1 MKRVISLWFP
11 YWASER
17 LARRRR
23 HNSTSPKGTLT
34 EGAPLVLYEA
44 TNGGLRLTAVNPAA
58 AAGLAPGLTL
68 ADARALVP
76 GLRPEAADPHADAH
90 ALGALADWCLRFT
103 PTVALDGADGLT
115 LDVTGCGHLH
125 GGEGVL
131 LARVM
136 GALRGLGF
144 TTRAALADSRRMA
157 WAGARFLA
165 DAGSPGGVIVP
176 PGGARLVLTPMP
188 VAALGLRS
196 ETSAGLARLGLRRI
210 GDVLAM
216 PRGDLAA
223 RFGPGVGDHLDQA
236 LGAAAEALMP
246 RRPASPYQ
254 VRQAFTEPLIDHG
267 GVGRALAGL
276 LTELCRRLEAEGRGL
291 RRLQVS
297 LFRLDGGRRVATV
310 GTARPNRDP
319 AHLHRLLQPHLDK
332 LDLGLGVETVVLA
345 APVTEPLT
353 PEQAALMGNDSGT
366 DGDLGGDLATL
377 VDRLAGRLGLAGV
390 FRLTPRA
397 SHRPERSVT
406 TVPALAPRR
415 GAPWRADVTRPLRLF
430 PRPEPVEAMAMVPD
444 APPLQFH
451 WRGRPHRVTRAEGP
465 ERIAAEWWRETSAP
479 DSNNWRDYYRVED
492 EAGARFWLYR
502 HGPYG
507 PDGQAKWYLHGVFA

>member
-23 HNSTSPKGTLT
+23 HAKTSPKDAPPG
-34 EGAPLVLYEA
+34 GAPLVLYE
-44 TNGGLRLTAVNPAA
+44 TTGGGLRLTAVNPAA
-58 AAGLAPGLTL
+58 QAAGLGPGRAL

-76 GLRPEAADPHADAH
+76 GLDAEPADPRSDAR

-103 PTVALDGADGLT
+103 PTVALDGAGGLT
-115 LDVTGCGHLH
+115 LDVTGCAHLH
-125 GGEGVL
+125 GGEAVM
-131 LARVM
+131 LARIM

-144 TTRAALADSRRMA
+144 TTLAALADSRRMA

-165 DAGSPGGVIVP
+165 DAGARGGVIVP
-176 PGGARLVLTPMP
+176 PGGARLVLSSLP
-188 VAALGLRS
+188 VAAFGLGP
-196 ETSAGLARLGLRRI
+196 ETAAGLARLGLRRI
-210 GDVLAM
+210 SDVLAM

-223 RFGPGVGDHLDQA
+223 RFGAVVGDHLDQA
-236 LGAAAEALMP
+236 LGAAAEVLTP
-246 RRPASPYQ
+246 RRPAPPYQ

-276 LTELCRRLEAEGRGL
+276 IAELCRRLAAEGRGL
-291 RRLQVS
+291 RRLEVS
-297 LFRLDGGRRVATV
+297 LFRLDGGRRVATI

-319 AHLHRLLQPHLDK
+319 AHLQDLLAPHLDK
-332 LDLGLGVETVVLA
+332 LDLGLGVETVALA
-345 APVTEPLT
+345 APVTEPLSAA
-353 PEQAALMGNDSGT
+353 QVALMGDDDGT
-366 DGDLGGDLATL
+366 AGDLATL

-390 FRLTPRA
+390 IRLAPRE
-397 SHRPERSVT
+397 SHVPERSVT
-406 TVPALAPRR
+406 TVPALAPRT
-415 GAPWRADVTRPLRLF
+415 GTPWRSDVARPPRLF

-444 APPLQFH
+444 APPLRFN
-451 WRGRPHRVTRAEGP
+451 WRGRPHRVARAEGP
-465 ERIAAEWWRETSAP
+465 ERIAAEWWRETRAP

-492 EAGARFWLYR
+492 DSGARFWLYR

>member
-17 LARRRR
+17 QARRRR
-23 HNSTSPKGTLT
+23 HNATSP
-34 EGAPLVLYEA
+34 EAAPLVLYEV
-44 TNGGLRLTAVNPAA
+44 TNGGLRVTAVNPAA
-58 AAGLAPGLTL
+58 AATGLGPGLTL

-76 GLRPEAADPHADAH
+76 GLGAEPADPRSDAR
-90 ALGALADWCLRFT
+90 ALAALADWCLRFT
-103 PTVALDGADGLT
+103 PTVALDGAGVGGGGLT
-115 LDVTGCGHLH
+115 LDVTGCAHLH
-125 GGEGVL
+125 GGEGAM
-131 LARVM
+131 LARIM

-144 TTRAALADSRRMA
+144 TTLAALADSRRMA

-165 DAGSPGGVIVP
+165 DAGSRGGVIVP
-176 PGGARLVLTPMP
+176 PGGARLVLASLP
-188 VAALGLRS
+188 VAALGLGP
-196 ETSAGLARLGLRRI
+196 ETAAGLARLGLRRV

-223 RFGPGVGDHLDQA
+223 RFGACVGDHLDQA
-236 LGAAAEALMP
+236 LGDAAEVLTP
-246 RRPASPYQ
+246 RRPAPPYQ

-291 RRLQVS
+291 RRLEVS
-297 LFRLDGGRRVATV
+297 LFRLDGGRRVVAI

-319 AHLHRLLQPHLDK
+319 AHLQDLLAPHLDK
-332 LDLGLGVETVVLA
+332 LDLGLGVETVALA
-345 APVTEPLT
+345 APVTEPLSAS
-353 PEQAALMGNDSGT
+353 QVALMGDNDSSS
-366 DGDLGGDLATL
+366 DLATL

-390 FRLTPRA
+390 IRLAPRD
-397 SHRPERSVT
+397 SHRPERSVA
-406 TVPALAPRR
+406 TVPALAPHTRT
-415 GAPWRADVTRPLRLF
+415 PWRADIVRPPRLF

-444 APPLQFH
+444 APPLRFH
-451 WRGRPHRVTRAEGP
+451 WRGRPHRVTRTEGP
-465 ERIAAEWWRETSAP
+465 ERIAAEWWRESRAP

-492 EAGARFWLYR
+492 QAGARFWLYR

-507 PDGQAKWYLHGVFA
+507 PGGQAKWYLHGVFA

>member
-17 LARRRR
+17 LIRRRR
-23 HNSTSPKGTLT
+23 HTATSP
-34 EGAPLVLYEA
+34 EGVSSESGPLVLYES

-58 AAGLAPGLTL
+58 AAGGLGPGLTL

-76 GLRPEAADPHADAH
+76 GLGAEAADPRADAR
-90 ALGALADWCLRFT
+90 ALAALADWCLRFT
-103 PTVALDGADGLT
+103 PMVALDGVDGLA

-136 GALRGLGF
+136 GAVGGLGF
-144 TTRAALADSRRMA
+144 TTLAALADSRRMA

-165 DAGSPGGVIVP
+165 DAGHRGGVIVP
-176 PGGARLVLTPMP
+176 PGGARLVLAPMP
-188 VAALGLRS
+188 VAALGLS
-196 ETSAGLARLGLRRI
+196 AETTAGLARLGLRRI

-223 RFGPGVGDHLDQA
+223 RFGAAVGDHLDQA
-236 LGAAAEALMP
+236 LGHAAEVLTP
-246 RRPASPYQ
+246 RRPAPPYQ

-276 LTELCRRLEAEGRGL
+276 LAELCRRLEAEGRGL

-297 LFRLDGGRRVATV
+297 LFRLDGGRRVAAIS
-310 GTARPNRDP
+310 TARPNRDP
-319 AHLHRLLQPHLDK
+319 AHLHGLLAPHLDK
-332 LDLGLGVETVVLA
+332 LDLGLGVETVALA

-353 PEQAALMGNDSGT
+353 ASQVALMAGSG
-366 DGDLGGDLATL
+366 DGGDLGGDLATL

-390 FRLTPRA
+390 FRLAPRA

-406 TVPALAPRR
+406 AVPALAPR
-415 GAPWRADVTRPLRLF
+415 GGTPWRTDVTRPPRLF
-430 PRPEPVEAMAMVPD
+430 PRPEPIEAMAMVPD
-444 APPLQFH
+444 APPLRFH
-451 WRGRPHRVTRAEGP
+451 WRGRPHRVARAEGP
-465 ERIAAEWWRETSAP
+465 ERIAAEWWRETGAP

-492 EAGARFWLYR
+492 DAGARFWLYR

-507 PDGQAKWYLHGVFA
+507 PNGQAKWYLHGVFA

>member
-1 MKRVISLWFP
+1 MP
-11 YWASER
+11 
-17 LARRRR
+17 
-23 HNSTSPKGTLT
+23 TG
-34 EGAPLVLYEA
+34 GAPLVLYES

-58 AAGLAPGLTL
+58 AAAGLGPGLTL

-76 GLRPEAADPHADAH
+76 GLDAEAADLHADAR

-115 LDVTGCGHLH
+115 LDVTGCAHLH

-136 GALRGLGF
+136 GALGGLGF

-157 WAGARFLA
+157 WAGPRFLA

-176 PGGARLVLTPMP
+176 PGSTRLVLAPMP

-196 ETSAGLARLGLRRI
+196 ETTAGLTRLGLRRI

-223 RFGPGVGDHLDQA
+223 RFGAAVSDHLDQA
-236 LGAAAEALMP
+236 LGYAAEVLTP
-246 RRPASPYQ
+246 RRPAPPYQ

-267 GVGRALAGL
+267 GVGRALARL

-291 RRLQVS
+291 RCLQVS
-297 LFRLDGGRRVATV
+297 LFRLDGGRRVAAV

-319 AHLHRLLQPHLDK
+319 AHLHGLLQPHLDQ
-332 LDLGLGVETVVLA
+332 LDLGLGVETVALA

-353 PEQAALMGNDSGT
+353 AAQTALMDGNGT
-366 DGDLGGDLATL
+366 AGDLATL

-390 FRLTPRA
+390 FRLAPCA
-397 SHRPERSVT
+397 SHRPERSVA
-406 TVPALAPRR
+406 TVPALKPHA
-415 GAPWRADVTRPLRLF
+415 GTPWPADIARPPRLF

-444 APPLQFH
+444 APPLLFR
-451 WRGRPHRVTRAEGP
+451 WRGRPHRVARAEGP
-465 ERIAAEWWRETSAP
+465 ERIATEWWREAGAP
-479 DSNNWRDYYRVED
+479 DSHNWRDYYRVED
-492 EAGARFWLYR
+492 
-502 HGPYG
+502 
-507 PDGQAKWYLHGVFA
+507 